1 MLIHPASGLVF
12 RSKLVSGR
20 GGGAASRLILVARST
35 LVGGHDRWLLR
46 QRVGDGRHHGG
57 RGRRGHGRVHGA
69 GHAPVHG
76 RGGWNGSYVGGAT
89 VLKWRAGS
97 QG

>member
-20 GGGAASRLILVARST
+20 GGGAASWLILVARST
-35 LVGGHDRWLLR
+35 LVGHDRWLLR
-46 QRVGDGRHHGG
+46 QRVDGRHGS
-57 RGRRGHGRVHGA
+57 RGRRGRVHGA

-76 RGGWNGSYVGGAT
+76 GGGWNGSYVGGAT
-89 VLKWRAGS
+89 VLKRRAGS
-97 QG
+97 KG